1 MNLGKCKHKKSLFPT
16 ESPGERKCAS
26 SEITFCLQIPNC
38 SKLGYLSQ
46 RSVPFA
52 QFTKKTYTISFM
64 IAPMCT
70 PFGKGLAIGGLIF

>member
-1 MNLGKCKHKKSLFPT
+1 MHELSQMQAQKKVYFQQKARVNANVRLV
-16 ESPGERKCAS
+16 KK
-26 SEITFCLQIPNC
+26 TFCLQIPNC

-52 QFTKKTYTISFM
+52 QFTKKTISFM